1 MDIDVQFLY
10 GQFVNLNRDVQFI
23 YVWLVAFFILIVW
36 QVSTNPISQISNA
49 VSRGNINRVRKCLE
63 KGADVDLQN
72 GNGVTLLYLACDKN
86 HIEIAELLISYGANV
101 NQGLKEEYGR
111 NPLLIAA
118 IGKHSELTKM
128 LIANG
133 AKTGLHLAAL
143 QGDIDT
149 VKTWIEQEIF
159 PVNSIREGM
168 TPLCLAAMSGHLK
181 IAQLLLDRG
190 AILDFLHYQNTP
202 LYQAAKFNHLEL
214 VDLLIDRGS
223 DPNRASTLHTATCRN
238 YQELA
243 KRLIARGVDVNYQ
256 DYGGGT
262 PLHAAAE
269 NGLIEM
275 VELLIA
281 NGAQVSAKS
290 KFDASTPL
298 HHAAEK
304 GFVEIAEILISNGAQ
319 MNTHGGFNSGTPL
332 LYAAEKG
339 HLLMVKLLI
348 SSGANV
354 NSASISLLPS
364 TPLDHAR
371 SNGHIE
377 VMQLLKS
384 YGAIQYGFLD

>member
-1 MDIDVQFLY
+1 MDIDIQFLY
-10 GQFVNLNRDVQFI
+10 TQFINLNRDAQFI
-23 YVWLVAFFILIVW
+23 YVWLAAFFIFIIW
-36 QVSTNPISQISNA
+36 QISTNPISQISNA
-49 VSRGNINRVRKCLE
+49 VSMGNINLVRKCLE
-63 KGADVDLQN
+63 KGADADLQS
-72 GNGVTLLYLACDKN
+72 GNGVTLLYSACNKN
-86 HIEIAELLISYGANV
+86 HIDIAELLISYGANV
-101 NQGLKEEYGR
+101 NQGLNEEYGR
-111 NPLLIAA
+111 NPLLVAA
-118 IGKHSELTKM
+118 IGEHSELMKM

-149 VKTWIEQEIF
+149 VKTFLEQEKF
-159 PVNSIREGM
+159 SVNSICEGM
-168 TPLCLAAMSGHLK
+168 TPLCLAAIGGHLK
-181 IAQLLLDRG
+181 ISQLLLDRG
-190 AILDFLHYQNTP
+190 AVLDFLYYQNTP
-202 LYQAAKFNHLEL
+202 LYQAAKLNHIEL

-223 DPNRASTLHTATCRN
+223 DPNHASTLHIATCRN
-238 YQELA
+238 YQELV

-256 DYGGGT
+256 DGGGT

-269 NGLIEM
+269 NGLREIA
-275 VELLIA
+275 ELLIA

-298 HHAAEK
+298 HHAAEN
-304 GFVEIAEILISNGAQ
+304 GFIEIAELLISNGAQ
-319 MNTHGGFNSGTPL
+319 MNAHGGFNSGTPL

-339 HLLMVKLLI
+339 HLLMVNLLI
-348 SSGANV
+348 HSGANV

-384 YGAIQYGFLD
+384 HGAIQYGFLD

>member
-10 GQFVNLNRDVQFI
+10 SQFINLNRDVQFI
-23 YVWLVAFFILIVW
+23 YVWLAAFFIFIVW
-36 QVSTNPISQISNA
+36 QVSTNPISRISNA
-49 VSRGNINRVRKCLE
+49 VSRGNINQVRKCLE
-63 KGADVDLQN
+63 KGADVDLQSS
-72 GNGVTLLYLACDKN
+72 NGVTLLYLACDKN
-86 HIEIAELLISYGANV
+86 HIEIAKLLISYGANV

-111 NPLLIAA
+111 NPLLVAA

-128 LIANG
+128 LVANG
-133 AKTGLHLAAL
+133 AKIGLHLAAL

-149 VKTWIEQEIF
+149 VKTFLEQETF

-168 TPLCLAAMSGHLK
+168 TPLCLATIGGHLK

-202 LYQAAKFNHLEL
+202 LYQAAKFNHIEL

-223 DPNRASTLHTATCRN
+223 DPNHARTLHTATCRN
-238 YQELA
+238 YQELV
-243 KRLIARGVDVNYQ
+243 KQLIEKGVDVNYQ
-256 DYGGGT
+256 DGGGT

-269 NGLIEM
+269 NGLIEI

-290 KFDASTPL
+290 KSDASTPL
-298 HHAAEK
+298 HHAAEN
-304 GFVEIAEILISNGAQ
+304 GFIEIAEMLIANGAQ

-348 SSGANV
+348 RSGANV

-371 SNGHIE
+371 SNGHTE